1 MVKSGRGM
9 HRGWGEE
16 LRKGWGER
24 RKVERVTLYLETLRV
39 KGGGL
44 EEYSRM
50 EEKLSFNQKGGI
62 LHVPVS
68 LGVGCKFS

>member
-39 KGGGL
+39 KGGGT
-44 EEYSRM
+44 
-50 EEKLSFNQKGGI
+50 GG
-62 LHVPVS
+62 VQ
-68 LGVGCKFS
+68 